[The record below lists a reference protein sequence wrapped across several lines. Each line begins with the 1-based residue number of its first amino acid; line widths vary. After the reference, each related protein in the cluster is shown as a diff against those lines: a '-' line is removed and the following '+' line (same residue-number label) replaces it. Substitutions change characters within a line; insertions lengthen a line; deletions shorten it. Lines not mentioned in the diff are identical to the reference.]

1 MMRRLARFRSRP
13 RFAPRV
19 LIFSSGGVRNA
30 GDDAILLRS
39 VERVRGCSRSSE
51 IDYITD
57 GIGPL
62 APIPGARWLAGV
74 GPEGALGDL
83 LDVHGYDLVVI
94 AGGGYAC
101 DWFCTPLF
109 ERRVLVAEKCRAV
122 GVPVVVSGLGVGP
135 LDDAHTVETVRLLV
149 DAANAVSLRDPGSRA
164 LLTKHAVGV
173 ERVTVTG
180 DDALGLRPPSNLED
194 SLGRAPFMVVHVRD
208 ASYGTDDRSLLSAWM
223 RAVIEAARAESC
235 DVVGISVNDQGHAP
249 EAATLR
255 ELAAEIGAP
264 GLRVVETASDPRMIA
279 GVVAGARS
287 VVAHSYHVALFALA
301 AGRPTVLASNGPY
314 YELKAAGLAELAGL
328 SPAVA
333 SPVPLTAGELRSRL
347 ASVEREL
354 VGNEALA
361 RASKSVD
368 AWFAQQWR
376 TLVG

>member
-1 MMRRLARFRSRP
+1 
-13 RFAPRV
+13 V

-39 VERVRGCSRSSE
+39 IERVRGCSRSSE

-62 APIPGARWLAGV
+62 APIPSARWLAGV
-74 GPEGALGDL
+74 GPEGDLGDL

-109 ERRVLVAEKCRAV
+109 ERRVLVAERCRAA

-135 LDDAHTVETVRLLV
+135 LEDAHTVETVGLLV
-149 DAANAVSLRDPGSRA
+149 DAANAVSLRDQRSRA

-180 DDALGLRPPSNLED
+180 DDALGLRPPSNLEN

-235 DVVGISVNDQGHAP
+235 DVVGISVNDQDHAP

-301 AGRPTVLASNGPY
+301 AGRPTVLASKGPY

-333 SPVPLTAGELRSRL
+333 SPVPLTARELHSRL
-347 ASVEREL
+347 SSVEREL
-354 VGNEALA
+354 IGNDALA

-368 AWFAQQWR
+368 AWFARQWH